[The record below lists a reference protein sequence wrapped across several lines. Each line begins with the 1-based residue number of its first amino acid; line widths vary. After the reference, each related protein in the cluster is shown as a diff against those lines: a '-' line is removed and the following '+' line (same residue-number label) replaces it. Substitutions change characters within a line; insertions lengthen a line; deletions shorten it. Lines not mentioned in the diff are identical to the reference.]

1 MQELTREGRALV
13 DDLARRHGLSPDA
26 VATFLRALVIG
37 QGRMAQFDHPALG
50 GMGQWAPGGMVM
62 VGDMFNHALKAKV
75 DALGH
80 ELAAALRQGGL
91 VEAPAGWQAQSQGGG
106 AWWPAELG
114 APAST
119 GAQNETAYA
128 FFPATRRLAV
138 LRQGRVTV
146 YDTADHRIGGF
157 SQQQAGMS
165 SFGFTSQHGPVALS
179 ALKVVDGDEASSRA
193 APIEAQPER
202 APASGGGGDV
212 VTMIER
218 LAELKAKGILSEA
231 EFAAKKAELLSR
243 L

>member
-1 MQELTREGRALV
+1 MQGLTREGRALV
-13 DDLARRHGLSPDA
+13 DDLARRHSLSPDA
-26 VATFLRALVIG
+26 VATFLRALVMG

-62 VGDMFNHALKAKV
+62 VGDIFNHALKAKV

-138 LRQGRVTV
+138 RRQGRVTV
-146 YDTADHRIGGF
+146 YDTADHRIAGF

-165 SFGFTSQHGPVALS
+165 SFGFTSQHGPVALE
-179 ALKVVDGDEASSRA
+179 ALEVVGGDEASPGA
-193 APIEAQPER
+193 APKTEPVKA
-202 APASGGGGDV
+202 AASVGGGDV

>member
-13 DDLARRHGLSPDA
+13 DDLARRHSLSPDA
-26 VATFLRALVIG
+26 VATFLRALVMG

-91 VEAPAGWQAQSQGGG
+91 VETPTGWQAQSQSGRV
-106 AWWPAELG
+106 WWPAELG
-114 APAST
+114 TPAST

-128 FFPATRRLAV
+128 FFPSMRRLAV
-138 LRQGRVTV
+138 RRQGRITI
-146 YDTADHRIGGF
+146 YDTADHQIAGF

-165 SFGFTSQHGPVALS
+165 SFGFTSQHGPVALD
-179 ALKVVDGDEASSRA
+179 ALKVVGGDGAISPATASV
-193 APIEAQPER
+193 ETK
-202 APASGGGGDV
+202 PARDLGGSGGDV
-212 VTMIER
+212 VSTIER
-218 LAELKAKGILSEA
+218 LAELKVKGILSEA
-231 EFAAKKAELLSR
+231 EFATKKAELLSR